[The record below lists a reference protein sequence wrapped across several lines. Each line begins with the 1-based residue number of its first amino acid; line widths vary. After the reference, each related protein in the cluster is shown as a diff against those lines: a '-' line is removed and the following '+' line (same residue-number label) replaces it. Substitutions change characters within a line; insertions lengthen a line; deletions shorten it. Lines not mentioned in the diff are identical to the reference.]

1 VGIESIAQIRSLTRM
16 LFSSPISDAGPMD
29 GKPTT
34 RQSGGRRQRRSRK
47 TLDGRL
53 HRDNNPLGL
62 VKHFPERNQKLGVA
76 VGTPVDLTPPARIR
90 TCRIAGCGSYRDQ
103 CGTYGLP
110 RRKSGRTQQGRI
122 LLALAKI
129 SVWFPGY
136 VVPGVQL
143 L

>member
-1 VGIESIAQIRSLTRM
+1 M
-16 LFSSPISDAGPMD
+16 LFSSPISDAGLRE

-34 RQSGGRRQRRSRK
+34 RQSCRRRQWRSRK
-47 TLDGRL
+47 TLDGRPY
-53 HRDNNPLGL
+53 RDKNPLGL

-76 VGTPVDLTPPARIR
+76 VGTPVDLTPRARIR
-90 TCRIAGCGSYRDQ
+90 TCRIAACGSYRDQ

-110 RRKSGRTQQGRI
+110 RRNWGRTQQGRI
-122 LLALAKI
+122 LLALAEI